1 MRLVLVY
8 IYTYIH
14 IYIYTYIHIYIYIHG
29 MYSFIVHTNSIA
41 FRYERKFVTKES
53 SLRKKRK
60 ERATYK
66 QSSENG
72 QHVKPIPLV
81 STSSCRGTILA
92 ITACPAH
99 RAATL

>member
-41 FRYERKFVTKES
+41 FRYERRFVTKKVRYE
-53 SLRKKRK
+53 RK
-60 ERATYK
+60 EKREQRTNRAVRMA
-66 QSSENG
+66 SM
-72 QHVKPIPLV
+72 
-81 STSSCRGTILA
+81 
-92 ITACPAH
+92 
-99 RAATL
+99 